1 MSLILEALKKSE
13 AKRQLGEAPGLGT
26 PFTVARRRRSPLP
39 LIVLLI
45 LVAAGFGWYYWRT
58 PSPATAVGVGASK
71 PPTVPMTVT
80 ANANPQVAPTTVA
93 AAPDAARA
101 MNRLNPPT
109 APPRAAAR
117 TDQSQI
123 PSSAAQQGAPGT
135 RPDPRQ
141 RGAFNQ
147 PGAARPEGGM
157 DKAAARMAERFARRP
172 SGPTNGAPNP
182 APADSGFLRA
192 PNAIPPAVATAQAA
206 TATAV
211 QQVATPP
218 APASG
223 VEQSAPA
230 PTPASARPAADL
242 PMYYELPFNVR
253 KDLPALAVS
262 MHVYAAVPA
271 QRFVVIDGERRSEG
285 EVVKEGLTLREI
297 RSDGIV
303 LDLRG
308 QRFFYPRPGGR

>member
-1 MSLILEALKKSE
+1 
-13 AKRQLGEAPGLGT
+13 
-26 PFTVARRRRSPLP
+26 
-39 LIVLLI
+39 
-45 LVAAGFGWYYWRT
+45 
-58 PSPATAVGVGASK
+58 
-71 PPTVPMTVT
+71 
-80 ANANPQVAPTTVA
+80 
-93 AAPDAARA
+93 
-101 MNRLNPPT
+101 LNPLT
-109 APPRAAAR
+109 APPRAAAG
-117 TDQSQI
+117 TDQSQM

-147 PGAARPEGGM
+147 PGAARPDGGM
-157 DKAAARMAERFARRP
+157 DKATARMAERFARRP

-182 APADSGFLRA
+182 TPADSGFSRV
-192 PNAIPPAVATAQAA
+192 PNASPPAAATAQRPAPQPPAQPALTQAPAPTVATTQAA
-206 TATAV
+206 TATTAP
-211 QQVATPP
+211 QVATPP

-230 PTPASARPAADL
+230 PTPASARPTADL